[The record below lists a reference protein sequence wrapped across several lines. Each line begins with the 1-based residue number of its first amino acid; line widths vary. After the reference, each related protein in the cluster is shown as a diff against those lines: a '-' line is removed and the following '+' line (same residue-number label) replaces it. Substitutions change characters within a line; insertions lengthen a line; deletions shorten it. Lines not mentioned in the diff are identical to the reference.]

1 MAACAITKKL
11 LEPLDST
18 AVGNG
23 WTDEFSLS
31 VEWLHVGFPQC
42 SRRCGVDVGLARI
55 IGFVEPAIKL
65 PKLPKLNFKN
75 EYGLN
80 GLPKQVGRAC
90 CDCCS
95 RSARPSVNIIRA
107 PASELI
113 SVSIIWN
120 DGTSRQMFLQHWSK
134 FYAMIQSSIGKVVPI
149 ICPL

>member
-23 WTDEFSLS
+23 WTDEFGLS

-75 EYGLN
+75 E
-80 GLPKQVGRAC
+80 
-90 CDCCS
+90 S
-95 RSARPSVNIIRA
+95 RLERVTQ
-107 PASELI
+107 ASGSSLL
-113 SVSIIWN
+113 
-120 DGTSRQMFLQHWSK
+120 RLLQS
-134 FYAMIQSSIGKVVPI
+134 QR
-149 ICPL
+149 